1 MTVSAQMGKMWAERR
16 RVYLDNAATTCVSD
30 TAFEAMEPFLR
41 GAFGNPSALYA
52 EARAARVAVE
62 QAREEI
68 ASLIGAAPHEV
79 YFTSC
84 GTESDN
90 WAIKGGMR
98 AQAKAKGRKG
108 RFVTSAFEHPAV
120 LNSARALADEGFD
133 VAYASVTDGGMVDE
147 ASFAQALGNEADL
160 TSVMLANNEVGT
172 IQPIARLSEL
182 AHGVGARF
190 HCDAVQA
197 FAHIPVNVNDLGVD
211 YLSVSGHKFH
221 APKGVGFLYVR
232 EGAPLEPFMDG
243 GHQESAMRGGTEN
256 VAGVVAMA
264 AAAREAC
271 ENMASDAARIA
282 ALRDELEQRILAEI
296 ADTCV
301 NGTAPR
307 VPGTLNVSFMGIDSA
322 SLVELLDERGVCA
335 AGGSAC
341 SSHEGEPS
349 HVLVAMGLS
358 SERTQSALRFSLSS
372 ETTEDDIDYT
382 MSALK
387 ACSDQLQ
394 PFALLDLSS
403 F

>member
-1 MTVSAQMGKMWAERR
+1 MGTQAKITKTEKR

-30 TAFEAMEPFLR
+30 TAFEAMKPFLR
-41 GAFGNPSALYA
+41 GSFGNPSALYA
-52 EARAARVAVE
+52 EAREARAAVE
-62 QAREEI
+62 RARGEI

-90 WAIKGGMR
+90 WAIKGSMR

-108 RFVTSAFEHPAV
+108 RFVTSTFEHPAV
-120 LNSARALADEGFD
+120 LNSAQALADEGFD
-133 VAYASVTDGGMVDE
+133 VAYANVTDDGMVDE
-147 ASFAQALGNEADL
+147 ASFAQALGNGADL
-160 TSVMLANNEVGT
+160 ASIMLANNEVGT
-172 IQPIARLSEL
+172 IQPIARLGEI
-182 AHGVGARF
+182 AHGAGARF

-197 FAHIPVNVNDLGVD
+197 FAHIPVNVDDLGVD

-232 EGAPLEPFMDG
+232 EGAPLEPFMNG
-243 GHQESAMRGGTEN
+243 GHQEGAMRGGTEN
-256 VAGVVAMA
+256 VAGIVAMA

-296 ADTCV
+296 ANTCV

-307 VPGTLNVSFMGIDSA
+307 VPGTLNVSFAGIDSA

-349 HVLVAMGLS
+349 HVLVAMGLP
-358 SERTQSALRFSLSS
+358 SERTQGALRFSLSS
-372 ETTEDDIDYT
+372 ETTQDDINYT
-382 MSALK
+382 VDVLK
-387 ACSDQLQ
+387 ACSEQLQ

>member
-1 MTVSAQMGKMWAERR
+1 MTMSAQMGKMRAERR

-349 HVLVAMGLS
+349 HVLVAMGLP

>member
-1 MTVSAQMGKMWAERR
+1 MGTQVKITKTEKR
-16 RVYLDNAATTCVSD
+16 RVYLDNAATTCMSD
-30 TAFEAMEPFLR
+30 TAFEAMKPFLR
-41 GAFGNPSALYA
+41 GSFGNPSALYA
-52 EARAARVAVE
+52 EAREARAAVE
-62 QAREEI
+62 RAREEI

-90 WAIKGGMR
+90 WAIKGSMR

-120 LNSARALADEGFD
+120 LNSAQALAGEGFD
-133 VAYASVTDGGMVDE
+133 VAYANVTDDGMVDE
-147 ASFAQALGNEADL
+147 ASFAQALGNGADL
-160 TSVMLANNEVGT
+160 ASIMLANNEVGT
-172 IQPIARLSEL
+172 IQPIARLGEI
-182 AHGVGARF
+182 AHGAGARF

-197 FAHIPVNVNDLGVD
+197 FAHIPVNVDDLGVD

-232 EGAPLEPFMDG
+232 EGAPLEPFMNG
-243 GHQESAMRGGTEN
+243 GHQEGAMRGGTEN
-256 VAGVVAMA
+256 VAGIVAMA

-271 ENMASDAARIA
+271 ENMASDAVRIA

-296 ADTCV
+296 ANTCV

-307 VPGTLNVSFMGIDSA
+307 VPGTLNVSFAGIDSA

-349 HVLVAMGLS
+349 HVLVAMGLP

-372 ETTEDDIDYT
+372 ETTQDDIDYT
-382 MSALK
+382 VDVLK
-387 ACSDQLQ
+387 ACSEQLQ

>member
-1 MTVSAQMGKMWAERR
+1 MTMSAQMGKMRAEGR
-16 RVYLDNAATTCVSD
+16 RVYLDNAATTCVSN
-30 TAFEAMEPFLR
+30 TAFESMEPFLR

-52 EARAARVAVE
+52 EAREARVAVE

-68 ASLIGAAPHEV
+68 ALLIGAAPHEV

-108 RFVTSAFEHPAV
+108 RFVTSTFEHPAV

-133 VAYASVTDGGMVDE
+133 VAYANVTDGGMVDE
-147 ASFAQALGNEADL
+147 ASFARALGNEADL
-160 TSVMLANNEVGT
+160 ASVMLANNEVGT

-243 GHQESAMRGGTEN
+243 GHQEGAMRGGTEN
-256 VAGVVAMA
+256 VAGIVAMA

-296 ADTCV
+296 AETCV

-349 HVLVAMGLS
+349 HVLVAMGLP
-358 SERTQSALRFSLSS
+358 SECTQSALRFSLSN

-382 MSALK
+382 IGALK
-387 ACSDQLQ
+387 ACSEQLQ

>member
-1 MTVSAQMGKMWAERR
+1 MGTQVKITKTEKR

-30 TAFEAMEPFLR
+30 TAFEAMKPFLR
-41 GAFGNPSALYA
+41 GSFGNPSALYA
-52 EARAARVAVE
+52 EAREARAAVE
-62 QAREEI
+62 RAREEI

-90 WAIKGGMR
+90 WAIKGSMR

-133 VAYASVTDGGMVDE
+133 VAYANVTDDGMVDE
-147 ASFAQALGNEADL
+147 ASFAQALGNGADL
-160 TSVMLANNEVGT
+160 ASIMLANNEVGT
-172 IQPIARLSEL
+172 IQPIARLGEI
-182 AHGVGARF
+182 AHGAGARF

-197 FAHIPVNVNDLGVD
+197 FAHIPVNVDDLGVD

-243 GHQESAMRGGTEN
+243 GHQEGAMRGGTEN
-256 VAGVVAMA
+256 VAGIVAMA

-271 ENMASDAARIA
+271 ENMANDAARIA

-296 ADTCV
+296 ANTRAT
-301 NGTAPR
+301 GAAPR

-322 SLVELLDERGVCA
+322 SLVELLDEGGVCA

-349 HVLVAMGLS
+349 HVLVAMGLP

-372 ETTEDDIDYT
+372 ETTQDDINYT
-382 MSALK
+382 VDVLK
-387 ACSDQLQ
+387 ACSEQLQ

>member
-1 MTVSAQMGKMWAERR
+1 MTVSAQMGKMRAERR

-133 VAYASVTDGGMVDE
+133 VAYANVTDGGMVDE

-243 GHQESAMRGGTEN
+243 GHQEGAMRGGTEN

-349 HVLVAMGLS
+349 HVLVTMGLP

>member
-1 MTVSAQMGKMWAERR
+1 MGTQAKITETEKR

-30 TAFEAMEPFLR
+30 TAFEAMKPFLR
-41 GAFGNPSALYA
+41 ASFGNPSALYA
-52 EARAARVAVE
+52 EAREARAAVE
-62 QAREEI
+62 RAREEI

-90 WAIKGGMR
+90 WAIKGSMR

-120 LNSARALADEGFD
+120 LNSARALAGEGFD
-133 VAYASVTDGGMVDE
+133 VAYANVTDGGMVDE
-147 ASFAQALGNEADL
+147 TSFAQALGNGADL
-160 TSVMLANNEVGT
+160 ASIMLANNEVGT
-172 IQPIARLSEL
+172 IQPIARLGEI
-182 AHGVGARF
+182 AHGAGARF

-197 FAHIPVNVNDLGVD
+197 FAHIPVNVDDLGVD

-232 EGAPLEPFMDG
+232 EGAPLEPFMNG
-243 GHQESAMRGGTEN
+243 GHQEGAMRGGTEN
-256 VAGVVAMA
+256 VAGIVAMA

-296 ADTCV
+296 ANTCV

-307 VPGTLNVSFMGIDSA
+307 VPGTLNASFAGIDSA

-349 HVLVAMGLS
+349 HVLVAMGLP

-372 ETTEDDIDYT
+372 ETTQDDINYT
-382 MSALK
+382 VDVLK
-387 ACSDQLQ
+387 ACSEQLQ

>member
-1 MTVSAQMGKMWAERR
+1 MTVSAQMGKMRAERR

-120 LNSARALADEGFD
+120 LNSARALADEGFN

-160 TSVMLANNEVGT
+160 ASIMLANNEVGT

-232 EGAPLEPFMDG
+232 EGSPLEPFMDG

-349 HVLVAMGLS
+349 HVLVAMGLP

-372 ETTEDDIDYT
+372 ETTEGDIDYT

-387 ACSDQLQ
+387 ACSNQLQ

>member
-1 MTVSAQMGKMWAERR
+1 MGTQMKITKTEKR

-30 TAFEAMEPFLR
+30 TAFEAMKPFLR
-41 GAFGNPSALYA
+41 GSFGNPSALYA
-52 EARAARVAVE
+52 EAREARAAVE
-62 QAREEI
+62 RAREEI

-90 WAIKGGMR
+90 WAIKGSMR

-120 LNSARALADEGFD
+120 LNSAQALAGEGFD
-133 VAYASVTDGGMVDE
+133 VAYANVTDGGMVDE
-147 ASFAQALGNEADL
+147 ASFAQALGNGADL
-160 TSVMLANNEVGT
+160 ASIMLANNEVGT
-172 IQPIARLSEL
+172 IQPIARLGEI
-182 AHGVGARF
+182 AHGAGARF

-197 FAHIPVNVNDLGVD
+197 FAHIPVNVDDLGVD

-232 EGAPLEPFMDG
+232 KGTPLEPFMDG
-243 GHQESAMRGGTEN
+243 GHQEGAMRGGTEN
-256 VAGVVAMA
+256 VAGIVAMA

-282 ALRDELEQRILAEI
+282 AFRDELEQRILAEI
-296 ADTCV
+296 ANTCV

-307 VPGTLNVSFMGIDSA
+307 VPGTLNVSFAGIDSA

-349 HVLVAMGLS
+349 HVLVAMGLP

-372 ETTEDDIDYT
+372 ETTQDDINYT
-382 MSALK
+382 VDVLK
-387 ACSDQLQ
+387 ACSEQLQ

>member
-1 MTVSAQMGKMWAERR
+1 METQAKITKTEKR

-30 TAFEAMEPFLR
+30 TAFEAMKPFLR
-41 GAFGNPSALYA
+41 GSFGNPSALYA
-52 EARAARVAVE
+52 EAREARAAVE
-62 QAREEI
+62 RAREEI

-90 WAIKGGMR
+90 WAIKGSMR

-120 LNSARALADEGFD
+120 LNSAQALAGEGFD
-133 VAYASVTDGGMVDE
+133 VAYANVTDGGMVDE
-147 ASFAQALGNEADL
+147 ASFAQALRNGADL
-160 TSVMLANNEVGT
+160 ASIMLANNEVGT
-172 IQPIARLSEL
+172 IQPIACLGEI
-182 AHGVGARF
+182 AHGAGARF

-197 FAHIPVNVNDLGVD
+197 FAHIPVNVDDLGVD

-232 EGAPLEPFMDG
+232 EGSPLEPFMNG
-243 GHQESAMRGGTEN
+243 GHQEGAMRGGTEN
-256 VAGVVAMA
+256 VAGIVAMA

-296 ADTCV
+296 ANTCV

-307 VPGTLNVSFMGIDSA
+307 VPGTLNVSFAGIDSA

-349 HVLVAMGLS
+349 HVLVAMGLP

-372 ETTEDDIDYT
+372 ETTQDDINYT
-382 MSALK
+382 VDVLK
-387 ACSDQLQ
+387 ACSEQLQ

>member
-243 GHQESAMRGGTEN
+243 GHQEDAMRGGTEN
-256 VAGVVAMA
+256 VAGIVAMA

-296 ADTCV
+296 AETCV

>member
-296 ADTCV
+296 AETCV

>member
-1 MTVSAQMGKMWAERR
+1 MSAQMGKMRAERR

-133 VAYASVTDGGMVDE
+133 VVYASVTDGGMVDE

-160 TSVMLANNEVGT
+160 ASVMLANNEVGT

-232 EGAPLEPFMDG
+232 EGSPLEPFMDG

-349 HVLVAMGLS
+349 HVLVAMGLP

>member
-1 MTVSAQMGKMWAERR
+1 MGTQAKITETEKR

-30 TAFEAMEPFLR
+30 TAFEAMKPFLR
-41 GAFGNPSALYA
+41 GSFGNPSALYA
-52 EARAARVAVE
+52 EAREARAAVE
-62 QAREEI
+62 RAREEI

-90 WAIKGGMR
+90 WAIKGSMR

-120 LNSARALADEGFD
+120 LNSARALAGEGFD
-133 VAYASVTDGGMVDE
+133 VAYANVTDDGMVDE
-147 ASFAQALGNEADL
+147 ASFARALGNGADL
-160 TSVMLANNEVGT
+160 ASIMLANNEVGT
-172 IQPIARLSEL
+172 IQPIARLGEI
-182 AHGVGARF
+182 AHGAGARF

-197 FAHIPVNVNDLGVD
+197 FAHIPVNVDDLGVD

-243 GHQESAMRGGTEN
+243 GHQEGAMRGGTEN
-256 VAGVVAMA
+256 VAGIVAMA

-271 ENMASDAARIA
+271 ENMASDAVRIA

-301 NGTAPR
+301 NGMAPR
-307 VPGTLNVSFMGIDSA
+307 VPGTLNASFAGIDSA

-358 SERTQSALRFSLSS
+358 SERTQSALRFSLSN
-372 ETTEDDIDYT
+372 ETTQDDIDYT
-382 MSALK
+382 VDVLK
-387 ACSDQLQ
+387 ACSEQLQ

>member
-1 MTVSAQMGKMWAERR
+1 MSAQMGKMRAEGR

-52 EARAARVAVE
+52 EAREARVAVE

-90 WAIKGGMR
+90 WAIKEGMR
-98 AQAKAKGRKG
+98 AQAKGRKG

-120 LNSARALADEGFD
+120 LNSARALAGEGFD
-133 VAYASVTDGGMVDE
+133 VAYANVTDGGMVDE
-147 ASFAQALGNEADL
+147 ASFARALGNEADL
-160 TSVMLANNEVGT
+160 ASVMLANNEVGT

-243 GHQESAMRGGTEN
+243 GHQEGAMRGGTEN
-256 VAGVVAMA
+256 VAGIVAMA

-349 HVLVAMGLS
+349 HVLVAMGLP
-358 SERTQSALRFSLSS
+358 SERTQSALRFSLSN
-372 ETTEDDIDYT
+372 ETTQDDIDYT
-382 MSALK
+382 VGVLK
-387 ACSDQLQ
+387 ACSEQLQ

>member
-1 MTVSAQMGKMWAERR
+1 MTMSVQMGKMRAEGR
-16 RVYLDNAATTCVSD
+16 RVYLDNAATTCVSN

-52 EARAARVAVE
+52 EAREARVAVE

-133 VAYASVTDGGMVDE
+133 VAYANVTDGGMVDE
-147 ASFAQALGNEADL
+147 ASFARALGNEADL
-160 TSVMLANNEVGT
+160 ASVMLANNEVGT

-197 FAHIPVNVNDLGVD
+197 FAHIPVNVNDLG
-211 YLSVSGHKFH
+211 HKFH
-221 APKGVGFLYVR
+221 APKGAGFLYVR

-243 GHQESAMRGGTEN
+243 GHQEGAMRGGTEN
-256 VAGVVAMA
+256 VAGIVAMA

-296 ADTCV
+296 AETCV

-349 HVLVAMGLS
+349 HVLVAMGLP
-358 SERTQSALRFSLSS
+358 SERTQSALRFSLSN

-382 MSALK
+382 IGALR
-387 ACSDQLQ
+387 ACSEQLQ

>member
-1 MTVSAQMGKMWAERR
+1 MSAQTGKMQVEGR
-16 RVYLDNAATTCVSD
+16 RVYLDNAATTRVSNA
-30 TAFEAMEPFLR
+30 AFEAMEPFLR
-41 GAFGNPSALYA
+41 GSFGNPSALYA
-52 EARAARVAVE
+52 EAREARVAVE

-90 WAIKGGMR
+90 WAIKGSMR

-120 LNSARALADEGFD
+120 LNSARALAGEGFD
-133 VAYASVTDGGMVDE
+133 VAYASVADGGMVD
-147 ASFAQALGNEADL
+147 ASSFAEALGCQADL
-160 TSVMLANNEVGT
+160 ASVMLANNEVGT
-172 IQPIARLSEL
+172 IQPVARLSEV
-182 AHGVGARF
+182 AHGVGSRF

-197 FAHIPVNVNDLGVD
+197 FAHIPVNVGDLGVD

-243 GHQESAMRGGTEN
+243 GHQEGAMRGGTEN
-256 VAGVVAMA
+256 VAGIVAMA

-282 ALRDELEQRILAEI
+282 ALRDELERGIAEEI

-301 NGTAPR
+301 NGEAPR
-307 VPGTLNVSFMGIDSA
+307 VPGTLNVSFAGVDSA

-349 HVLVAMGLS
+349 HVLVAMGLP
-358 SERTQSALRFSLSS
+358 SERTQSALRFSLSN
-372 ETTEDDIDYT
+372 ETTEGDIAYT
-382 MSALK
+382 IRALK
-387 ACSDQLQ
+387 ACCEQLQ
-394 PFALLDLSS
+394 PFALLDFSS

>member
-1 MTVSAQMGKMWAERR
+1 MTMSAQMGKMRAERR

-243 GHQESAMRGGTEN
+243 GHQEGAMRGGTEN

-349 HVLVAMGLS
+349 HVLVTMGLP

>member
-1 MTVSAQMGKMWAERR
+1 MTMSAQMGKMRAERR

-160 TSVMLANNEVGT
+160 ASVMLANNEVGA
-172 IQPIARLSEL
+172 IQPIARLSER
-182 AHGVGARF
+182 AHGLGALF

-243 GHQESAMRGGTEN
+243 GHQEGAMRGGTEN
-256 VAGVVAMA
+256 VAGIVAMA

-301 NGTAPR
+301 NGTASR

-349 HVLVAMGLS
+349 HVLVAMGLPF
-358 SERTQSALRFSLSS
+358 ERTQSALRFSLSN

-382 MSALK
+382 IGALK
-387 ACSDQLQ
+387 ACSEQLQ
-394 PFALLDLSS
+394 PFALLDLSC

>member
-1 MTVSAQMGKMWAERR
+1 MTVSAQMGKMRAERR

-243 GHQESAMRGGTEN
+243 GHQEGAMRGGTEN

-349 HVLVAMGLS
+349 HVLVTMGLP

>member
-1 MTVSAQMGKMWAERR
+1 MGTQVKITKTEKR

-30 TAFEAMEPFLR
+30 TAFEAMKPFLR
-41 GAFGNPSALYA
+41 GSFGNPSALYA
-52 EARAARVAVE
+52 EAREARAAVE
-62 QAREEI
+62 RAREEI

-90 WAIKGGMR
+90 WAIKGSMR

-120 LNSARALADEGFD
+120 LNSAQALAGEGFD
-133 VAYASVTDGGMVDE
+133 VAYANATDGGMVDE
-147 ASFAQALGNEADL
+147 ASFAQALGNGADL
-160 TSVMLANNEVGT
+160 ASIMLANNEVGT
-172 IQPIARLSEL
+172 IQPIARLGEI
-182 AHGVGARF
+182 AHGAGARF

-197 FAHIPVNVNDLGVD
+197 FAHILVNVDDLGVD

-232 EGAPLEPFMDG
+232 EGAPLEPFMNG
-243 GHQESAMRGGTEN
+243 GHQEGAMRGGTEN
-256 VAGVVAMA
+256 VAGIVAMA

-296 ADTCV
+296 ANTCV

-349 HVLVAMGLS
+349 HVLVAMGLP
-358 SERTQSALRFSLSS
+358 SERTQSALRFSLSN
-372 ETTEDDIDYT
+372 ETTQDDIDYT
-382 MSALK
+382 VGVLK
-387 ACSDQLQ
+387 ACSEQLQ
-394 PFALLDLSS
+394 PFALLDFSS

>member
-1 MTVSAQMGKMWAERR
+1 MGTQVKITKTEKR

-30 TAFEAMEPFLR
+30 TAFEAMKPFLR
-41 GAFGNPSALYA
+41 GSFGNPSALYA
-52 EARAARVAVE
+52 E
-62 QAREEI
+62 AREEI

-90 WAIKGGMR
+90 WAIKGSMR

-120 LNSARALADEGFD
+120 LNSARALAGEGFD
-133 VAYASVTDGGMVDE
+133 VAYANVTDGGMVDE
-147 ASFAQALGNEADL
+147 ASFAQALGNGADL
-160 TSVMLANNEVGT
+160 ASIMLANNEVGT
-172 IQPIARLSEL
+172 IQPIARLGEI
-182 AHGVGARF
+182 AHGAGARF

-197 FAHIPVNVNDLGVD
+197 FAHIPVNVDDLGVD

-232 EGAPLEPFMDG
+232 EGAPLEPFMNG
-243 GHQESAMRGGTEN
+243 GHQEGAMRGGTEN
-256 VAGVVAMA
+256 VAGIVAMA

-296 ADTCV
+296 ANTRV

-307 VPGTLNVSFMGIDSA
+307 VPGTLNASFAGIDSA

-349 HVLVAMGLS
+349 HVLVAMGLP

-372 ETTEDDIDYT
+372 ETTQDDIDYT
-382 MSALK
+382 VGVLK
-387 ACSDQLQ
+387 ACSEQLK

>member
-1 MTVSAQMGKMWAERR
+1 MSAQMGKMRAERR

-52 EARAARVAVE
+52 EAREARVALE

-120 LNSARALADEGFD
+120 LNSARSLADEGFD
-133 VAYASVTDGGMVDE
+133 VAYANVTDGGMVDE
-147 ASFAQALGNEADL
+147 ASFARALGNEADL
-160 TSVMLANNEVGT
+160 ASVMLANNEVGT

-282 ALRDELEQRILAEI
+282 ALRDELEQRILVEI
-296 ADTCV
+296 SDTCV

-349 HVLVAMGLS
+349 HVLVAMGLP

>member
-1 MTVSAQMGKMWAERR
+1 M
-16 RVYLDNAATTCVSD
+16 YLDNAATTCVSD

-41 GAFGNPSALYA
+41 GAFWQPLCALRGGSRGPA
-52 EARAARVAVE
+52 SRLE

-90 WAIKGGMR
+90 WAIKEGMR

-108 RFVTSAFEHPAV
+108 RFVTSTFEHPAV
-120 LNSARALADEGFD
+120 LNSARALAGEGFD
-133 VAYASVTDGGMVDE
+133 VAYANVTDGGMVDE
-147 ASFAQALGNEADL
+147 ASFARALGNEADL
-160 TSVMLANNEVGT
+160 ASVMLANNEVGT

-197 FAHIPVNVNDLGVD
+197 FAHISVNVNDLGVD

-221 APKGVGFLYVR
+221 APKGVGFVCSR
-232 EGAPLEPFMDG
+232 SAPLEPFMDG
-243 GHQESAMRGGTEN
+243 GHQEGAMRGGTEN
-256 VAGVVAMA
+256 VAGIVAMA

-349 HVLVAMGLS
+349 HVLVAMGLP
-358 SERTQSALRFSLSS
+358 SERTQSALRFRFR
-372 ETTEDDIDYT
+372 
-382 MSALK
+382 MKRLK
-387 ACSDQLQ
+387 TISTIRLAH
-394 PFALLDLSS
+394 
-403 F
+403 

>member
-387 ACSDQLQ
+387 AWSDQLQ

>member
-1 MTVSAQMGKMWAERR
+1 MGTQAKITKTEKR

-30 TAFEAMEPFLR
+30 TAFEAMKPFLR
-41 GAFGNPSALYA
+41 GSFGNPSALYA
-52 EARAARVAVE
+52 EAREARAAVE
-62 QAREEI
+62 RARGEI

-90 WAIKGGMR
+90 WAIKGSMR

-108 RFVTSAFEHPAV
+108 RFVTSTFEHPAV
-120 LNSARALADEGFD
+120 LNSAQALADEGFD
-133 VAYASVTDGGMVDE
+133 VAYANVTDGGMVDE
-147 ASFAQALGNEADL
+147 ASFAQALGNGADL
-160 TSVMLANNEVGT
+160 ASIMLANNEVGT
-172 IQPIARLSEL
+172 IQPIARLGEI
-182 AHGVGARF
+182 AHGAGARF

-197 FAHIPVNVNDLGVD
+197 FARIPVNVDDLGVD

-232 EGAPLEPFMDG
+232 EGAPLEPFMNG
-243 GHQESAMRGGTEN
+243 GHQEGAMRGGTEN
-256 VAGVVAMA
+256 VAGIVAMA

-307 VPGTLNVSFMGIDSA
+307 VPGTLNVSFAGIDSA
-322 SLVELLDERGVCA
+322 SLVELLDEGGVCA

-349 HVLVAMGLS
+349 HVLVAMGLP
-358 SERTQSALRFSLSS
+358 SERAQSALRFSLSN
-372 ETTEDDIDYT
+372 ETTQDDIDYT
-382 MSALK
+382 VGVLK
-387 ACSDQLQ
+387 ACSEQLQ

>member
-1 MTVSAQMGKMWAERR
+1 
-16 RVYLDNAATTCVSD
+16 
-30 TAFEAMEPFLR
+30 
-41 GAFGNPSALYA
+41 
-52 EARAARVAVE
+52 
-62 QAREEI
+62 
-68 ASLIGAAPHEV
+68 
-79 YFTSC
+79 
-84 GTESDN
+84 
-90 WAIKGGMR
+90 MR

-108 RFVTSAFEHPAV
+108 RFVTSTFEHPAV

-133 VAYASVTDGGMVDE
+133 VAYANVTDGGMVDE
-147 ASFAQALGNEADL
+147 VSFARALGNEADL
-160 TSVMLANNEVGT
+160 ASVMLANNEVGT

-243 GHQESAMRGGTEN
+243 GHQEGAMRGGTEN

-296 ADTCV
+296 AETCV

-349 HVLVAMGLS
+349 HVLVAMGLP
-358 SERTQSALRFSLSS
+358 SERTQSALRFSLSN

-382 MSALK
+382 IGALK
-387 ACSDQLQ
+387 ACSEQLQ

>member
-1 MTVSAQMGKMWAERR
+1 MGTQAKITETEKR

-30 TAFEAMEPFLR
+30 TAFEAMKPFLR
-41 GAFGNPSALYA
+41 GSFGNPSALYA
-52 EARAARVAVE
+52 EAREARAAVE
-62 QAREEI
+62 RAREEI

-90 WAIKGGMR
+90 WAIKGSMR

-133 VAYASVTDGGMVDE
+133 VAYANVTDDGMVDE
-147 ASFAQALGNEADL
+147 ASFAQALGNGTDL
-160 TSVMLANNEVGT
+160 ASVMLANNEVGT
-172 IQPIARLSEL
+172 IQPIARLSKL

-232 EGAPLEPFMDG
+232 EGAPLEPFMNG
-243 GHQESAMRGGTEN
+243 GHQEGAMRGGTEN
-256 VAGVVAMA
+256 VAGIVAMA

-296 ADTCV
+296 VDTCV
-301 NGTAPR
+301 NGMAPR
-307 VPGTLNVSFMGIDSA
+307 VPGTLNVSFAGIDSA

-349 HVLVAMGLS
+349 HVLVAMGLPP
-358 SERTQSALRFSLSS
+358 ERTQSALRFSLSN
-372 ETTEDDIDYT
+372 ETTQDDIDYT
-382 MSALK
+382 VDVLK
-387 ACSDQLQ
+387 ACSEQLQ

>member
-1 MTVSAQMGKMWAERR
+1 
-16 RVYLDNAATTCVSD
+16 
-30 TAFEAMEPFLR
+30 MEPFLR

-52 EARAARVAVE
+52 EAREARVAVE

-108 RFVTSAFEHPAV
+108 RFVTSTFEHPAV
-120 LNSARALADEGFD
+120 LNSARALAGEGFD
-133 VAYASVTDGGMVDE
+133 VAYANVTDGGMVDE
-147 ASFAQALGNEADL
+147 ASFARALGNEADL
-160 TSVMLANNEVGT
+160 ASVMLANNEVGT
-172 IQPIARLSEL
+172 IQPIARLSER
-182 AHGVGARF
+182 AHGLGALF

-243 GHQESAMRGGTEN
+243 GHQEGAMRGGTEN
-256 VAGVVAMA
+256 VAGIVAMA

-322 SLVELLDERGVCA
+322 SLVELLDERGVCT

-349 HVLVAMGLS
+349 HVLVAMGLP
-358 SERTQSALRFSLSS
+358 SERTQSALRFSLSN

-382 MSALK
+382 IGALK
-387 ACSDQLQ
+387 ACSEQLQ

>member
-1 MTVSAQMGKMWAERR
+1 MGTQVKITKTEKR

-30 TAFEAMEPFLR
+30 TAFEAMKPFLR
-41 GAFGNPSALYA
+41 GSFGNPSALYA
-52 EARAARVAVE
+52 EAREARAAVE
-62 QAREEI
+62 RAREEI

-90 WAIKGGMR
+90 WAIKGSMR

-120 LNSARALADEGFD
+120 LNSAQALAGEGFD
-133 VAYASVTDGGMVDE
+133 VAYANVTDGGMVDE
-147 ASFAQALGNEADL
+147 ASFAQALGNGADL
-160 TSVMLANNEVGT
+160 ASIMLANNEVGT
-172 IQPIARLSEL
+172 IQPIARLGEI
-182 AHGVGARF
+182 AHGAGARF

-197 FAHIPVNVNDLGVD
+197 FAHIPVNVDDLGVD

-243 GHQESAMRGGTEN
+243 GHQEGAMRGGTEN
-256 VAGVVAMA
+256 VAGIVAMA

-282 ALRDELEQRILAEI
+282 ALRDELECRILAEI
-296 ADTCV
+296 ANTRV
-301 NGTAPR
+301 NGAASR

-349 HVLVAMGLS
+349 HVLVAMGLPP
-358 SERTQSALRFSLSS
+358 ERTQSALRFSLSN
-372 ETTEDDIDYT
+372 ETTQDDIDYT
-382 MSALK
+382 VGVLK
-387 ACSDQLQ
+387 ACSEQLQ

>member
-1 MTVSAQMGKMWAERR
+1 MGTQAKITETEKR

-30 TAFEAMEPFLR
+30 TAFEAMKPFLR
-41 GAFGNPSALYA
+41 GSFGNPSALYA
-52 EARAARVAVE
+52 EAREARAAVE
-62 QAREEI
+62 RAREEI

-90 WAIKGGMR
+90 WAIKGSMR

-108 RFVTSAFEHPAV
+108 RFVTSTFEHPAV
-120 LNSARALADEGFD
+120 LNSARALAGEGFD
-133 VAYASVTDGGMVDE
+133 VAYANVTDDGMVDE
-147 ASFAQALGNEADL
+147 ASFAQALGNGADL
-160 TSVMLANNEVGT
+160 TSIMLANNEVGT
-172 IQPIARLSEL
+172 IQPIARLGEIV
-182 AHGVGARF
+182 HGAGARF

-197 FAHIPVNVNDLGVD
+197 FAHIPVNVDDLGVD

-243 GHQESAMRGGTEN
+243 GHQEGVMRGGTEN
-256 VAGVVAMA
+256 VAGIVAMA

-271 ENMASDAARIA
+271 ENMASDAVRIA
-282 ALRDELEQRILAEI
+282 ALRDELECRILAEI
-296 ADTCV
+296 ANTRV
-301 NGTAPR
+301 NGAAPR

-349 HVLVAMGLS
+349 HVLVAMGLPS
-358 SERTQSALRFSLSS
+358 
-372 ETTEDDIDYT
+372 
-382 MSALK
+382 
-387 ACSDQLQ
+387 
-394 PFALLDLSS
+394 
-403 F
+403 